1 MAFTEKCEQYKN
13 AVLDLSDNTLTEFE
27 RDDVRVYSIEEILKR
42 WDGIRGIV
50 LTIERR
56 VDLPPMEER

>member
-1 MAFTEKCEQYKN
+1 MAFTEKREQYKN

-27 RDDVRVYSIEEILKR
+27 RDDVRVYSIEEILER
-42 WDGIRGIV
+42 WDSVPGIV

-56 VDLPPMEER
+56 VDLPPTEER

>member
-1 MAFTEKCEQYKN
+1 MAFIEKCEQYKN
-13 AVLDLSDNTLTEFE
+13 ATIDLSDNTLTEYG

-42 WDGIRGIV
+42 WDGVPDIV

-56 VDLPPMEER
+56 VDIPPTEER

>member
-42 WDGIRGIV
+42 
-50 LTIERR
+50 
-56 VDLPPMEER
+56 